1 VNPHP
6 GEPLSANAKRPEIKR
21 FSGCARK
28 LKRTTGDPLEEAPGS
43 SGAKPRPPNLTPVEW
58 LAPSEIDRPDR
69 KAATR
74 RHEQAAFVVAVTR
87 DRKLQLELEAIDLP
101 QRAIG
106 IRITRL

>member
-1 VNPHP
+1 MQEIEIAFAPVGS
-6 GEPLSANAKRPEIKR
+6 GEAEPRDEKKQSDKDDER
-21 FSGCARK
+21 
-28 LKRTTGDPLEEAPGS
+28 DPLEEAPGS

-58 LAPSEIDRPDR
+58 LAPSEIDRADR